1 MSKRGSWHLGERV
14 SIPYVLESVAHC
26 IWQTHPRNDY
36 KPIHSN
42 LCFCTGQYFF
52 RCLGSERRVAFSR
65 KNITVTINTL
75 RDRDLQREK
84 KVRLNSNYQWHF
96 WVLFT
101 FLLSVVIKVQ
111 VTIVGTEV
119 LFQVETITYKDRIT
133 SFKFWWQLACEQAL
147 LFGRVK
153 QVSRERASE
162 RLPRSRVLAR
172 LASLAQIGE
181 LARRLDDKRHENFR
195 LVEQIQSWKRVLR
208 K

>member
-1 MSKRGSWHLGERV
+1 MSKHSAWYLGERV

-42 LCFCTGQYFF
+42 LCVCTGQYFF

-65 KNITVTINTL
+65 KNITVAINTL
-75 RDRDLQREK
+75 RDRGVQREK
-84 KVRLNSNYQWHF
+84 KVRLNNNYRWDF

-119 LFQVETITYKDRIT
+119 LFQCETITYKNRIT
-133 SFKFWWQLACEQAL
+133 SFKFWWQLACELAL

-153 QVSRERASE
+153 QVSRERESE
-162 RLPRSRVLAR
+162 EAARSQGSLRLP
-172 LASLAQIGE
+172 
-181 LARRLDDKRHENFR
+181 K
-195 LVEQIQSWKRVLR
+195 
-208 K
+208 